1 MIPHPCSKMALM
13 VRDIKPIYFFNQL
26 VMIKFPY
33 RIIKLIAKQMATLG
47 FKSGKVRH
55 TLKYFDNWP
64 FFSHV
69 SSGLFILIRKSLLM
83 IPRVEND
90 KAAAIDLTK

>member
-64 FFSHV
+64 FFSPV
-69 SSGLFILIRKSLLM
+69 SSGLFILIRKSLLI